1 MDTATLERP
10 ATPPAERNVIGGREV
25 EAASGR
31 TQCGA
36 EDHSGRGSCNCSR
49 SSAHDCTE
57 GHRQHRFG

>member
-31 TQCGA
+31 TLDVMAPGDGLAFARIAAGGA
-36 EDHSGRGSCNCSR
+36 EDTR
-49 SSAHDCTE
+49 AWYF
-57 GHRQHRFG
+57 Q